1 MKVIHLNYSDIIGGA
16 ARAVY
21 RIHSSLR
28 ASEVDSRMWVN
39 KSVAGDWTVE
49 TPISKFDRII
59 AKIYSYLVRPFIK
72 FLKTKNPTLHSPQ
85 VFSSRWVK
93 RINNCDADIIHLHW
107 TQNEMLSVSDISSIK
122 KPIVWTLYDMWAF
135 CGAEHYTDEYRWK
148 YGYQRNNRPVYESG
162 FDLNFWTWKR
172 KIKNWKKPIHII
184 APSYWLGNCV
194 KESKLMHEWPIEVI
208 PYPIDTNFWKPLKKK
223 LAREL
228 LDLPKDIPLVLFG
241 AVGGGH
247 DPRKGFDLLLDSL
260 KLLNE
265 DQRAK
270 NLEVVVF
277 GQREPKVLPK
287 INFPIHYKGYLH
299 DDISLRALYNA
310 ADVMIV
316 PSRLEAFGQT
326 ASEAQ
331 ACGTPVVAFN
341 IGGIKDIILHLKT
354 GYLAK
359 AFDTQDLANGI
370 IWTFEQCKK
379 NIINTQSRNEA
390 VKRFNYEIVAK
401 QYKKI
406 YEKLSLK

>member
-1 MKVIHLNYSDIIGGA
+1 
-16 ARAVY
+16 
-21 RIHSSLR
+21 
-28 ASEVDSRMWVN
+28 
-39 KSVAGDWTVE
+39 
-49 TPISKFDRII
+49 
-59 AKIYSYLVRPFIK
+59 
-72 FLKTKNPTLHSPQ
+72 
-85 VFSSRWVK
+85 
-93 RINNCDADIIHLHW
+93 
-107 TQNEMLSVSDISSIK
+107 
-122 KPIVWTLYDMWAF
+122 
-135 CGAEHYTDEYRWK
+135 
-148 YGYQRNNRPVYESG
+148 
-162 FDLNFWTWKR
+162 
-172 KIKNWKKPIHII
+172 
-184 APSYWLGNCV
+184 
-194 KESKLMHEWPIEVI
+194 MHEWPIEVI
-208 PYPIDTNFWKPLKKK
+208 PYPIDTNFWKPLKKN

-228 LDLPKDIPLVLFG
+228 LDLPKDVPLVLFG

-277 GQREPKVLPK
+277 GQREPKVLPE

-299 DDISLRALYNA
+299 DDISLRALYSA

-326 ASEAQ
+326 ATEAQ

-341 IGGIKDIILHLKT
+341 IGGLKDIILHLKT

-370 IWTFEQCKK
+370 IWTFEQCKN

-390 VKRFNYEIVAK
+390 VRRFNYEIVSK

>member
-1 MKVIHLNYSDIIGGA
+1 
-16 ARAVY
+16 
-21 RIHSSLR
+21 LR

-39 KSVAGDWTVE
+39 QAVAGDWTVE

-59 AKIYSYLVRPFIK
+59 AKIYAYLVRPFIK

-85 VFSSRWVK
+85 VFSSQWVK

-107 TQNEMLSVSDISSIK
+107 TQNEMLSIADISSIK
-122 KPIVWTLYDMWAF
+122 KSIVWTLYDMWPF

-148 YGYQRNNRPVYESG
+148 HGYQSNNRPAYESG

-184 APSYWLGNCV
+184 APSQWLGNCV
-194 KESKLMHEWPIEVI
+194 KESALMHDWPVEVI
-208 PYPIDTNFWKPLKKK
+208 PYPIDTNFWKPLKKN

-228 LDLPKDIPLVLFG
+228 LDLPKEVPLILFG

-260 KLLNE
+260 KLLNN

-326 ASEAQ
+326 ATEAQ
-331 ACGTPVVAFN
+331 ACGTPVVAFK
-341 IGGIKDIILHLKT
+341 IGGLKDIILHLKT

-370 IWTFEQCKK
+370 IWTFEQCKN

-390 VKRFNYEIVAK
+390 VKRFNYGIVAK

>member
-39 KSVAGDWTVE
+39 QAVAGDWTVE

-59 AKIYSYLVRPFIK
+59 AKIYAYLVRPFIK

-85 VFSSRWVK
+85 VFSSQWVK

-107 TQNEMLSVSDISSIK
+107 TQNEMLSIADISSIK
-122 KPIVWTLYDMWAF
+122 KSIVWTLYDMWPF

-148 YGYQRNNRPVYESG
+148 HGYQSNNRPAYESG

-184 APSYWLGNCV
+184 APSQWLGNCV
-194 KESKLMHEWPIEVI
+194 KESALMHDWPVEVI
-208 PYPIDTNFWKPLKKK
+208 PYPIDTNFWKPLKKN

-228 LDLPKDIPLVLFG
+228 LDLPKEVPLILFG

-260 KLLNE
+260 KFLND
-265 DQRAK
+265 DQCTK

-310 ADVMIV
+310 TDVMIV

-341 IGGIKDIILHLKT
+341 IGGLKDIILHLKT

-359 AFDTQDLANGI
+359 AFDTQDLASGI
-370 IWTFEQCKK
+370 IWTFEQCKN
-379 NIINTQSRNEA
+379 NIINVQSRNEA
-390 VKRFNYEIVAK
+390 VRRFNYEIVAK

-406 YEKLSLK
+406 YEKLFLK